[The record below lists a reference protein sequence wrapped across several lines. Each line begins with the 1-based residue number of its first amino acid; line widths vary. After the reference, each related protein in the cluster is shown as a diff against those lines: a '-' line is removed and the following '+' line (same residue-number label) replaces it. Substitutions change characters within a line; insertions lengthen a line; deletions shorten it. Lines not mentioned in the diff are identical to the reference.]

1 MFEYYLIIPIF
12 LNGEIKKEYEI
23 IHMLEI
29 PKQINGYITRTYT
42 KRKYINNNNNK
53 NIHTHTHKK
62 NSRSRNKSGNKYGS
76 YTRKNNTVSIP
87 QQKLLFDSFE

>member
-23 IHMLEI
+23 INMLEI

-42 KRKYINNNNNK
+42 KRKNNNRNTNINNTN
-53 NIHTHTHKK
+53 KK
-62 NSRSRNKSGNKYGS
+62 NSKSRRIASKSGNKS
-76 YTRKNNTVSIP
+76 RKNNTRIYNNIP